1 MCDEKDNR
9 ISDENIKK
17 KKKKKNKEKVKKMK
31 FRKTKT
37 QLKETRQMVP
47 HNSNKIFRRK
57 VTMKTGQKGKNIIQR
72 LN

>member
-17 KKKKKNKEKVKKMK
+17 KTKKKKKEKVKKMK

-37 QLKETRQMVP
+37 QLQETRRMVP
-47 HNSNKIFRRK
+47 YNSNKIFRRK
-57 VTMKTGQKGKNIIQR
+57 VTMKTGQKGKNTIQR

>member
-17 KKKKKNKEKVKKMK
+17 NKKKNNEKVKKMK

-47 HNSNKIFRRK
+47 YNSNKIFRRK

>member
-1 MCDEKDNR
+1 
-9 ISDENIKK
+9 
-17 KKKKKNKEKVKKMK
+17 MK

-57 VTMKTGQKGKNIIQR
+57 VTMKTGQKGKNIMQR
-72 LN
+72 LNQNSKKGLANTRQFLWPKERNRLKS

>member
-17 KKKKKNKEKVKKMK
+17 NKKKNKERVKKMK

-47 HNSNKIFRRK
+47 YNANKIFRRK

>member
-1 MCDEKDNR
+1 
-9 ISDENIKK
+9 
-17 KKKKKNKEKVKKMK
+17 MK

-47 HNSNKIFRRK
+47 YNSNKIFRRK
-57 VTMKTGQKGKNIIQR
+57 VTMKTGQKGKNKIQR

>member
-1 MCDEKDNR
+1 
-9 ISDENIKK
+9 
-17 KKKKKNKEKVKKMK
+17 MK

-47 HNSNKIFRRK
+47 YNSNKIFRRK

>member
-17 KKKKKNKEKVKKMK
+17 NKKKNKERVKKMK

-47 HNSNKIFRRK
+47 YNSNKIFRRK
-57 VTMKTGQKGKNIIQR
+57 VTMKTGQKGKNKIQR